1 MSDLSVRRMADGF
14 ATRRDET
21 LADPRHSTRT
31 AAILG
36 ISLGVCFSVC
46 FLTGLY
52 SHFAQHPPG
61 WFTLPASPTGLYRVT
76 QGLHVATGIAAV
88 PLLLAKLWS
97 VYPRF
102 FQWPV
107 VQSLPHLLERLSL
120 VPLVAGALFMLF
132 SGVAN
137 IDLWYPLPLFFP
149 TGHYWVAWL
158 TMGAMATHI
167 GAKLATTR
175 QALRPSAAPTSAPVP
190 ASASASRLPP
200 DPGAPDD
207 AIVRRRFLTMVGGAS
222 ALLTVVTIGQ
232 TVEPL
237 RGLALL
243 APRRPD
249 TGDSGFPVNNTAAE
263 AHVLE
268 KIMDPA
274 YRLRVDGAVPAPF
287 ELTLADL
294 QARTQHEA
302 ELPIACVEGWSASRV
317 WRGVRLRD
325 LLDAAGA
332 PTGVHVTV
340 HSFEDGLY
348 AKSEINPGQVEHPDT
363 LLALAVNGAALS
375 PDHGYPVRLIA
386 PNRPGVMQTKW
397 LSRIEV
403 HA

>member
-1 MSDLSVRRMADGF
+1 MTKTMS
-14 ATRRDET
+14 ATRLARSFAAQRDKALE
-21 LADPRHSTRT
+21 DPRHSQRS

-36 ISLGVCFSVC
+36 ISLGACFTVC

-61 WFTLPASPTGLYRVT
+61 WFTLPASPTGLYRIT

-102 FQWPV
+102 FQWPIA
-107 VQSLPHLLERLSL
+107 QSLAHLIERISL
-120 VPLVAGALFMLF
+120 IPLVAGALFMLF
-132 SGVAN
+132 SGIAN

-158 TMGAMATHI
+158 TIGAMVMHI
-167 GAKLATTR
+167 GAKATITR
-175 QALRPSAAPTSAPVP
+175 QVLTRPPAAAAPV
-190 ASASASRLPP
+190 
-200 DPGAPDD
+200 GGVEPDD
-207 AIVRRRFLTMVGGAS
+207 RIVRRRFLTMVGGAS
-222 ALLTVVTIGQ
+222 ALLTIVTIGQ

-237 RGLALL
+237 KELALL
-243 APRRPD
+243 APRHPD
-249 TGDSGFPVNNTAAE
+249 AGDSGFPVNNTAAE

-268 KIMDPA
+268 QITSPGYK
-274 YRLRVDGAVPAPF
+274 LEVDGAVATPIA
-287 ELTLADL
+287 LSLAEL
-294 QARTQHEA
+294 QALPQRDA

-332 PTGVHVTV
+332 AAGVSVTV
-340 HSFEDGLY
+340 HSFENGLY
-348 AKSEINPGQVEHPDT
+348 ASSEINPGQAQHPDT

-375 PDHGYPVRLIA
+375 PDHGYPVRLIG
-386 PNRPGVMQTKW
+386 PDRPGVMQTKW
-397 LSRIEV
+397 LNRIEV
-403 HA
+403 HP